1 MKDYEAVKS
10 CVKWLDGHLKDLKKK
25 VEIAEKEEC
34 WGGGFEDC
42 GDFYRE
48 NLIEAK
54 CEFNTTLRIKIGLE
68 RYAKKLKHESME
80 NK

>member
-1 MKDYEAVKS
+1 MRDYEVVKS
-10 CVKWLDGHLKDLKKK
+10 CVKWLDDQLKDLKKK
-25 VEIAEKEEC
+25 VEIAEEEAR

-54 CEFNTTLRIKIGLE
+54 CEFNTTLQIKFGLE
-68 RYAKKLKHESME
+68 RYAKKLKHESRE
-80 NK
+80 